1 MTFDLKT
8 YLTDKKRFIDDT
20 MATRWLPP
28 KTTDPTTL
36 YESMHYSL
44 FADGKRIRPIL
55 TLASADALGLS
66 NRDVLPIGAALE
78 MIHVFSLIHDDLP
91 AMDNDD
97 LRRGQPTNHR
107 VYGEATAILAGDAL
121 LAQAFVP
128 LSELDMQKFE
138 PRNIL
143 RVIRMV
149 AEATG
154 APGMVGGQVIDMQSE
169 GKTIDLARLK
179 TLHRLKTGALLKCAV
194 VAPAILSGTPLS
206 IEKSLTAYGEDIG
219 LAFQIK
225 DDILDI
231 EGGDE
236 IGKNIGSDIARGKV
250 TFPALMGLEN
260 AKEAAKK
267 ALHRALSALSCFDEK
282 ADPLRA
288 LAHFIVERKT

>member
-1 MTFDLKT
+1 MTFDLQT
-8 YLTDKKRFIDDT
+8 YLLDKKRLIDDT
-20 MATRWLPP
+20 IATRWLPP
-28 KTTDPTTL
+28 KTKDPTTL

-66 NRDVLPIGAALE
+66 SRDVLPIGAALE

-97 LRRGQPTNHR
+97 LRRGQPTNHK
-107 VYGEATAILAGDAL
+107 VYGEAMAILAGDAL

-128 LSELDMQKFE
+128 LSELDVGKFE

-143 RVIRMV
+143 RVIRLV

-169 GKTIDLARLK
+169 GKTIDLERLK
-179 TLHRLKTGALLKCAV
+179 TLHSLKTGALLKCAI
-194 VAPAILSGTPLS
+194 VAPAILSGAGAS
-206 IEKSLTAYGEDIG
+206 VEKSLTVFGENIG

-231 EGGDE
+231 EGGHE
-236 IGKNIGSDIARGKV
+236 IGKNRGSDVARGKS
-250 TFPALMGLEN
+250 TFPALMGLDK
-260 AKEAAKK
+260 AKEAAKEALEK
-267 ALHRALSALSCFDEK
+267 ALAALANFDES

>member
-1 MTFDLKT
+1 MTFDLQT
-8 YLTDKKRFIDDT
+8 YLLDKKRLIDDT
-20 MATRWLPP
+20 IATRWLPK

-66 NRDVLPIGAALE
+66 SRDVLPIGAALE

-97 LRRGQPTNHR
+97 LRRGQPTNHK
-107 VYGEATAILAGDAL
+107 VYGEAMAILAGDAL

-128 LSELDMQKFE
+128 LSELDRLKFE
-138 PRNIL
+138 PCNIL

-169 GKTIDLARLK
+169 GKTINLARLK

-194 VAPAILSGTPLS
+194 VAPAVLSGAPPS
-206 IEKSLTAYGEDIG
+206 IEKSLTAFGEDIG

-231 EGGDE
+231 EGGDK
-236 IGKNIGSDIARGKV
+236 IGKTVGSDVARGKS
-250 TFPALMGLEN
+250 TFPSLMGLEK
-260 AKEAAKK
+260 AKEAAKA
-267 ALHRALSALSCFDEK
+267 ALESALLALSEFDES

-288 LAHFIVERKT
+288 LAHFIVERGK